1 MKASRGGEGQGGGGR
16 AVVWTKSLYYRK
28 ASITM
33 NKIYNFETKKE
44 NWTIKTKIDIR
55 PKTICK
61 TILVIAMAVVLISG
75 VIKWLN

>member
-1 MKASRGGEGQGGGGR
+1 MKSSIKDEQQGR
-16 AVVWTKSLYYRK
+16 DFPSLLSIKVLYYRK

-75 VIKWLN
+75 MIKWLN